1 MNIIL
6 NIGALL
12 MVALICAIVAVM
24 VMGLWNAL
32 HPKRRRIYLANV
44 GEGRHA
50 NGVINRK
57 ADAAITERYRI
68 VKVGSDANHIAITT
82 AITDIPL
89 GVCLD
94 EPAAA
99 ETNCAVQL
107 LNASGGTV
115 LMRAAAAIAN
125 NDLLEATANGR
136 VQTLTVTTGTHYC
149 VGRALASAA
158 NAGDPVEVE
167 PIFQKIVSP

>member
-1 MNIIL
+1 MNVFGMIT
-6 NIGALL
+6 
-12 MVALICAIVAVM
+12 VAIVAAISAIFLNKA
-24 VMGLWNAL
+24 GCLPGRA
-32 HPKRRRIYLANV
+32 RRVRLANV

-57 ADAAITERYRI
+57 ADAAITERYRV
-68 VKVGSDANHIAITT
+68 VKVGSDANHIAITA

-99 ETNCAVQL
+99 EVNAAVQL
-107 LNASGGTV
+107 LNASAGTV
-115 LMRAAAAIAN
+115 FMRAAAAIAN

-149 VGRALASAA
+149 VGRALAAA
-158 NAGDPVEVE
+158 ASAGDLVEVE